1 MAHSA
6 EMDEARR
13 LGAFDDVIGT
23 VTTSSADSISWV
35 VKSLE
40 NKKLSLS
47 VLEALM
53 APSSREPTKMSE
65 VSARQQNSEIY
76 NANSL
81 NLTAPCALRLQDIS
95 GQRIRISL
103 LPLLRLR
110 KHCND
115 DWLELDEKFGSRP
128 CIEFWIPL
136 AFTLVLLPFVW
147 PALIFR
153 ER

>member
-1 MAHSA
+1 MVHSA

-13 LGAFDDVIGT
+13 LEAFDDVIGT

-53 APSSREPTKMSE
+53 TPSSREPTKMSE
-65 VSARQQNSEIY
+65 VSAQQQNSEIY

-81 NLTAPCALRLQDIS
+81 NLTAPCAFKISQDNVFVI
-95 GQRIRISL
+95 
-103 LPLLRLR
+103 PF
-110 KHCND
+110 CPY
-115 DWLELDEKFGSRP
+115 FGYENTAMMRTGSN
-128 CIEFWIPL
+128 
-136 AFTLVLLPFVW
+136 
-147 PALIFR
+147 
-153 ER
+153 

>member
-1 MAHSA
+1 
-6 EMDEARR
+6 MDEARQ

-65 VSARQQNSEIY
+65 VSSRQQNSEIH

-81 NLTAPCALRLQDIS
+81 NLTAPGAFKISQDNVFMIPFYPYF
-95 GQRIRISL
+95 GYENT
-103 LPLLRLR
+103 
-110 KHCND
+110 HCND
-115 DWLELDEKFGSRP
+115 GDWPELDEKFGSRP
-128 CIEFWIPL
+128 CIEF
-136 AFTLVLLPFVW
+136 
-147 PALIFR
+147 
-153 ER
+153 

>member
-1 MAHSA
+1 MVHSA

-23 VTTSSADSISWV
+23 VTTSSADSISRV

-95 GQRIRISL
+95 GQHIHDSL
-103 LPLLRLR
+103 LSLLRLR
-110 KHCND
+110 KH
-115 DWLELDEKFGSRP
+115 
-128 CIEFWIPL
+128 
-136 AFTLVLLPFVW
+136 TLQ
-147 PALIFR
+147 
-153 ER
+153 